1 MELNPLYQLYVK
13 LNDKVDNQMKLIS
26 SGVSGGNVDL
36 SDIIVRLKALEGKVD
51 LDKQVVE
58 LAVKVAG
65 LEKENEDLKKRLE
78 YLAKVDSIES
88 RVYNLEVEPK
98 TDLSGLEGRMTSVEA
113 RDYHERIVKLE
124 ENMGNMEKIVNII
137 TDINYR
143 LGELEKRPDL
153 IQRLNAVEATVANLN
168 VN

>member
-1 MELNPLYQLYVK
+1 
-13 LNDKVDNQMKLIS
+13 
-26 SGVSGGNVDL
+26 
-36 SDIIVRLKALEGKVD
+36 
-51 LDKQVVE
+51 VVE
-58 LAVKVAG
+58 LSVKVAG
-65 LEKENEDLKKRLE
+65 LEKENDELKKRVE
-78 YLAKVDSIES
+78 YLTKVDSIET

-113 RDYHERIVKLE
+113 RDYEERIMKLE
-124 ENMGNMEKIVNII
+124 ENLANMEKIVNII

-153 IQRLNAVEATVANLN
+153 VQRLNAVEATMANLN